1 MFEDYLLRLFS
12 VTPRRSKAMFNV
24 LRGRRTVSTLFAGLT
39 YGCLDQ
45 LDSWHGVP
53 LERFLAAA
61 ETLVDQGFLTSP
73 QPGYLQLTPS
83 GQQRVAATTLYRP
96 VALREF
102 QTVAVREFA
111 AEAQLALQVVSEAVH
126 QQRRYYPVTTD
137 PKTQARVKA
146 WVRQQSRTREVAAA
160 VYAGLHAFLGQL
172 DPQLAAIFVAS
183 LTGYQQPGLTDAQL
197 VARFDRQPV
206 ELLVMRKDLTC
217 QWIAW
222 LRTHPEDPLA
232 SLLAP
237 LVKAGPV
244 SASAQRT
251 LSDFNQSGDLDQI
264 AQKRR
269 LKPSTVREH
278 LLESAIL
285 TPQFPFKRV
294 LPPAVLT
301 QLSSVF
307 GARQAVA
314 DWQFAEAQ
322 AVNEQLTFFEF
333 RLYQIMRCHDAA
345 S

>member
-12 VTPRRSKAMFNV
+12 VTPRRAKAIFNV

-53 LERFLAAA
+53 LERFLATA
-61 ETLVDQGFLTSP
+61 EALVNQGFLASP
-73 QPGYLQLTPS
+73 QPGYLQLTPD

-96 VALREF
+96 VALSAF
-102 QTVAVREFA
+102 QTVAVRQFA

-183 LTGYQQPGLTDAQL
+183 LTGYRQPGLTDAQL
-197 VARFDRQPV
+197 GVRFDRQPI
-206 ELLVMRKDLTC
+206 ELLMIRKDLTC
-217 QWIAW
+217 QWVAW
-222 LRTHPEDPLA
+222 LQSHPKDPLA
-232 SLLAP
+232 GLLAP
-237 LVKAGPV
+237 LVKASPV
-244 SASAQRT
+244 STSAQRT
-251 LSDFNQSGDLDQI
+251 VRDFSQSGDLNQI
-264 AQKRR
+264 AQNRR

-278 LLESAIL
+278 LLEAAIL
-285 TPQFPFKRV
+285 TPRFPFKRV
-294 LPPAVLT
+294 LSPAVLT
-301 QLSSVF
+301 QLSDGF
-307 GARQAVA
+307 GGRQDVA

-322 AVNEQLTFFEF
+322 AVNAQLTFFEF
-333 RLYQIMRCHDAA
+333 RLYQIMRCHDAT